1 MAVGERRG
9 EPSEEVVLVNPVLD
23 EEDEDEDGC
32 GPRDEEAVEGN
43 NESIYDVE
51 WVHGCVVKFWEFEY
65 FVKLELEEVDWFVL
79 SILVSVVEAH

>member
-51 WVHGCVVKFWEFEY
+51 
-65 FVKLELEEVDWFVL
+65 
-79 SILVSVVEAH
+79 